1 MRYSYCII
9 SVIFLYRYY
18 ILEFLTASAVLVN
31 AGLVAFTG
39 TFADGYSAALRVWI
53 FVGISTGVL
62 LLKYV
67 IAVLIPDVPND
78 VSIQLK
84 RAEFFHEKLR
94 FQESPESRLGEIQR
108 NNTQSTITILAV
120 DDDQ

>member
-1 MRYSYCII
+1 M
-9 SVIFLYRYY
+9 
-18 ILEFLTASAVLVN
+18 LVN

-39 TFADGYSAALRVWI
+39 TFADGYSAAVRVWI
-53 FVGISTGVL
+53 FIGISTGVL
-62 LLKYV
+62 LLKYL

-78 VSIQLK
+78 VTIQLK

-94 FQESPESRLGEIQR
+94 FQDAGTEGQQTAANRRDDAPSTYSIL
-108 NNTQSTITILAV
+108 NT